1 MTGFIEEILVD
12 TRKEGQRAVER
23 EQWPLGLAFTLR
35 QVRDALKENAK
46 PSGNVDRETEPQL

>member
-1 MTGFIEEILVD
+1 MVD

-23 EQWPLGLAFTLR
+23 EQSPLGLASTLR
-35 QVRDALKENAK
+35 QVRDALKENAE